1 MENMDECKMLDILQL
16 YIKEEMSKCDSGHD
30 WWHVKRVYNNAI
42 LINEEEN
49 GNQFIVKAI
58 ALLHDIYDHKF
69 NKGNIKSNL
78 TNLLMKLD
86 LYRFMKYEDI
96 QNILNSC
103 QHLGFSNNL
112 NGLKELSKEGKIVQD
127 ADRLDAIGAIGIAR
141 VFTYGG
147 KNGKE
152 IYNPDEENNIIT
164 NEEYYKRGSNTSI
177 SHFYDKLLKLKD
189 LMNTKTAKKI
199 AEHRQKYMEQFLE
212 EFYEEWN
219 GKN

>member
-1 MENMDECKMLDILQL
+1 MDESRMLEILQL
-16 YIKEEMSKCDSGHD
+16 YIKEKMSKNDSSHD
-30 WWHVKRVYNNAI
+30 WWHIERVYNNAI
-42 LINEEEN
+42 VINEEEN
-49 GNQFIVKAI
+49 GNPFVVKAI

-69 NKGNIKSNL
+69 CNGNIKANL
-78 TNLLMKLD
+78 TNLLMNLD

-103 QHLGFSNNL
+103 QNLGFSSNFD
-112 NGLKELSKEGKIVQD
+112 GLKELSKEGKIVQD

-164 NEEYYKRGSNTSI
+164 NEEYYKKGSNTSI
-177 SHFYDKLLKLKD
+177 SHFYDKLLRLKE
-189 LMNTKTAKKI
+189 LMNTQTAKKL
-199 AEHRQKYMEQFLE
+199 AENRQKYMEQFLE
-212 EFYEEWN
+212 EFYAEWN
-219 GKN
+219 GRK